1 MNQRE
6 MTTEPC
12 NRRRRS
18 FLKLSGLLGL
28 GAAAATV
35 LPAARAEAV
44 LFGRR
49 QYKVS
54 RSRLAMGTL
63 VTMTAIH
70 PSRDQAEEAIGLAF
84 AEIDR
89 LSGLLSRHDPA
100 SPVSRLNA
108 EGKIAQ
114 APAELIEVVGQ
125 ALHYHRQSHGAFEI
139 TVKPLIDLYQ
149 TRFQAGQ
156 TPSEAEISA
165 LLPRIGSEQIRL
177 SGRRIEFG
185 REEMG
190 ITLDGIA
197 KGYIVDQA
205 SEMLRRQGIA
215 NHLINAGGDIRTS
228 GAAANGKAWTVAIQ
242 DPAKKKEYPAV
253 LRMTDGA
260 VATSGNYEIFYDRE
274 KLFHHIVDSRT
285 GHSPRGFSSVTVQA
299 PSVLAAD
306 ALSTSLFVLPP
317 SAGLALI
324 AQQPASAALLIQT
337 DGAALPSPT
346 WPSGWSCAM

>member
-1 MNQRE
+1 
-6 MTTEPC
+6 MTTNLC
-12 NRRRRS
+12 NQRRRS

-35 LPAARAEAV
+35 LPAAQAEAV

-54 RSRLAMGTL
+54 NSRLAMGTL

-70 PSRDQAEEAIGLAF
+70 PSRDEAEEAIGLAF

-89 LSGLLSRHDPA
+89 LRGLLSRHDPA
-100 SPVSRLNA
+100 SPVSLLNA
-108 EGKIAQ
+108 EGRLAQ
-114 APAELIEVVGQ
+114 APPEMVEVVGK
-125 ALHYHRQSHGAFEI
+125 ALAYHRQSNGAFEI

-149 TRFQAGQ
+149 ASFKAGK
-156 TPSEAEISA
+156 TPSEAAINA
-165 LLPRIGSEQIRL
+165 LLPRIGSEQIHL
-177 SGRRIEFG
+177 SGSLISFG
-185 REEMG
+185 REQMG

-197 KGYIVDQA
+197 KGYIVDRA
-205 SEMLRRQGIA
+205 SELLRRQGIA

-228 GAAANGKAWTVAIQ
+228 GSAAGGKAWTVAIQ
-242 DPAKKKEYPAV
+242 DPAKGKEYPAV

-260 VATSGNYEIFYDRE
+260 VATSGNYEIFYDQE

-285 GHSPRGFSSVTVQA
+285 GHSPHRFSSVTA
-299 PSVLAAD
+299 KAASVLAAD

-317 SAGLALI
+317 TAGLALI
-324 AQQPASAALLIQT
+324 EQTPGQAALLIESNGT
-337 DGAALPSPT
+337 VTRSAT
-346 WPSGWSCAM
+346 WPS

>member
-1 MNQRE
+1 MKQRQ

-28 GAAAATV
+28 GAAAAAV
-35 LPAARAEAV
+35 LPAAQAEAV

-70 PSRDQAEEAIGLAF
+70 PSRDQAEESLGLAF

-100 SPVSRLNA
+100 SPVSLLNA
-108 EGKIAQ
+108 EGFLAQ
-114 APAELIEVVGQ
+114 APPELVEVVGR
-125 ALHYHRQSHGAFEI
+125 ALAYHRQSNGAFEI

-149 TRFQAGQ
+149 ASFQAGQ
-156 TPSEAEISA
+156 APSEAAIDA

-177 SGRRIEFG
+177 SGRRISFA
-185 REEMG
+185 REQMG

-205 SEMLRRQGIA
+205 SELLRRQGIA

-228 GAAANGKAWTVAIQ
+228 GSAAGGKAWTVAIQ
-242 DPAKKKEYPAV
+242 DPAKGKEYPAV
-253 LRMTDGA
+253 MRMTDGA
-260 VATSGNYEIFYDRE
+260 VATSGNYEIFYDQE

-285 GHSPRGFSSVTVQA
+285 GHSPRGVSSVTVKA
-299 PSVLAAD
+299 ASVLAAD
-306 ALSTSLFVLPP
+306 ALSTSLFVLPAT
-317 SAGLALI
+317 AGLALI
-324 AQQPASAALLIQT
+324 EQQPGQAALLIGSNGT
-337 DGAALPSPT
+337 VTRSAT
-346 WPSGWSCAM
+346 WSS